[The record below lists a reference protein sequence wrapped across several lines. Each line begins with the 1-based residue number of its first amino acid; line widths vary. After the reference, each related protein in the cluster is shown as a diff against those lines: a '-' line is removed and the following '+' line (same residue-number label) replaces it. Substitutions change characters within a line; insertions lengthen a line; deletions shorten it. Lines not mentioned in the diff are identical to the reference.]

1 MKLLM
6 SSHKIFLLFLFI
18 INTVNA
24 EDIYKVELILI
35 KFNDVVTDEKFKK
48 NLSFKPDNIRE
59 LKEKEILI
67 IPEKFIDNSLSSTS
81 LLDLDTNEIQIRK
94 NDDTNDHLTNEIF
107 DFYEYEDL
115 ESLDFL
121 MGRLRWRDN
130 IEILD
135 SISWYQPLKNQN
147 EYTFHY
153 DKENNISLF
162 INLYQSRYLHLDLK
176 SFRGKLESN
185 NEIKEFIDEGRKI
198 KDLEINYFDHPSMG
212 VIIRVNKI

>member
-6 SSHKIFLLFLFI
+6 SSLKIFLLFLFI

-130 IEILD
+130 IEVLD

-147 EYTFHY
+147 EYTYHY

-162 INLYQSRYLHLDLK
+162 VNLYQSRYLHLDLK
-176 SFRGKLESN
+176 SFMGKLESN
-185 NEIKEFIDEGRKI
+185 NEIKEFIDEERKI
-198 KDLEINYFDHPSMG
+198 KDSEINYFDHPSMG